1 MSVSERAKQHELGW
15 DKGATWAPDNA
26 PRPKP
31 SERKENAGSESAPRV
46 GFRLGG
52 GVFQNKRRGNATKQ
66 MRGPDQYT
74 ALGWQR
80 RARAGL
86 GEA

>member
-1 MSVSERAKQHELGW
+1 MSVPERAKQHELGRNK
-15 DKGATWAPDNA
+15 DARPGLQDNA

-31 SERKENAGSESAPRV
+31 SERKGNAGSESAPRV
-46 GFRLGG
+46 GFRLG
-52 GVFQNKRRGNATKQ
+52 VLQNKSRGSATRQ